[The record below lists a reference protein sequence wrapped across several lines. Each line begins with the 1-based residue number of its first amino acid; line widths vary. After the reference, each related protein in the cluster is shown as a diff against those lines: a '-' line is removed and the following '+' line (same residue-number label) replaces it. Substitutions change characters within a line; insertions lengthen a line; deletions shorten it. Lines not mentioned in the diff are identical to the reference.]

1 MSQAL
6 TISKEK
12 KKALI
17 EEIQTYFLNER
28 DEEIGE
34 LAASLL
40 LDFFVD
46 KIAIE
51 FYNLGVEDSY
61 RYMSDRL
68 EDLFAIQK

>member
-1 MSQAL
+1 MSKSL

-12 KKALI
+12 KKVLI

-34 LAASLL
+34 LAAGLL
-40 LDFFVD
+40 LDFFID
-46 KIAIE
+46 KIAVE

>member
-1 MSQAL
+1 M

-12 KKALI
+12 KKVLI

-34 LAASLL
+34 LAAGLL
-40 LDFFVD
+40 LDFFID
-46 KIAIE
+46 KIAVE

>member
-1 MSQAL
+1 M
-6 TISKEK
+6 KRK
-12 KKALI
+12 KKVLI

-34 LAASLL
+34 LAAGLL
-40 LDFFVD
+40 LDFFID
-46 KIAIE
+46 KIAVE